1 MKCVCVCFKEKKR
14 EETQTHPVAWG
25 PLSWELRMKNTEK
38 KIYSI
43 LAIIHLSLF
52 IFQDLK
58 EWRAKKK
65 SRTIC
70 TLKVAFF
77 VIDPA
82 EEFDIT
88 V

>member
-43 LAIIHLSLF
+43 RAVIHLFSLLVYF
-52 IFQDLK
+52 SRSRRMEGK
-58 EWRAKKK
+58 EK
-65 SRTIC
+65 I
-70 TLKVAFF
+70 
-77 VIDPA
+77 
-82 EEFDIT
+82 
-88 V
+88 